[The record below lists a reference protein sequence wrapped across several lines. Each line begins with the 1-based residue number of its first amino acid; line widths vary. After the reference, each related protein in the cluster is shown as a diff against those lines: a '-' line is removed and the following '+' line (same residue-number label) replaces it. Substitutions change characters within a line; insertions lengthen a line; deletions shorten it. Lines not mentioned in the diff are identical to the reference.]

1 MRLLH
6 RLKSHHVVSNFKGNQ
21 RVSKEAFG
29 SDGLV
34 GPELHLEKVKHVP
47 QMLVSLLVVDG
58 VDHRVLP
65 VLSGSHVMLL
75 NKLLPDRNNLSKVS
89 LRTVVL
95 GLALFAE
102 NLAHVVIAGAH
113 SV

>member
-6 RLKSHHVVSNFKGNQ
+6 RFKSHHIVSNFKGNQ
-21 RVSKEAFG
+21 RVGEEAFS
-29 SDGLV
+29 SDSLV

-58 VDHRVLP
+58 VDHGVLP
-65 VLSGSHVMLL
+65 VLPGSHVMLL
-75 NKLLPDRNNLSKVS
+75 NKLLPDRNNLSEVS
-89 LRTVVL
+89 FRTVVL
-95 GLALFAE
+95 GLALFSE
-102 NLAHVVIAGAH
+102 NLAHVVITGAH